1 MSEKNHIFTSDDY
14 EPTALETDSGNPI
27 PTLTGEP
34 ARIFLERA
42 AKAEEEAKKRM
53 NKPPTLEV
61 LKSELAFQKFFLKN
75 EEWRLQE
82 RKDKIK
88 KLENKIK
95 DLEQQLDDKS
105 QEK

>member
-1 MSEKNHIFTSDDY
+1 MSEKNHIFTSND
-14 EPTALETDSGNPI
+14 EPTVLATDSEKHI
-27 PTLTGEP
+27 PTLTGEQ
-34 ARIFLERA
+34 AQIFLERA

-53 NKPPTLEV
+53 NETPTLET
-61 LKSELAFQKFFLKN
+61 LKSELVFQMFFLKN
-75 EEWRLQE
+75 EEWQLQE

-95 DLEQQLDDKS
+95 DLERQLDDKN